1 MIGNLILVKYFNSSI
16 NYFTIL
22 HVGGSMNNS
31 SFLLGE
37 FVCFV
42 NLKLWSHRLNYRRPR
57 IGKYLFFF
65 HKNQTC
71 PSLFFVHLENS
82 CKWLQTYVWPKRDRL
97 TYSPTVNGL
106 KLAKLR
112 GPGHLHIS
120 KSLKHPSQAFTV
132 WNNWKQNGDKTSN

>member
-97 TYSPTVNGL
+97 TYSPIVNGILESEACKIAGPRTPAHFKKSETSFSSLYRL
-106 KLAKLR
+106 K
-112 GPGHLHIS
+112 
-120 KSLKHPSQAFTV
+120 
-132 WNNWKQNGDKTSN
+132 

>member
-1 MIGNLILVKYFNSSI
+1 
-16 NYFTIL
+16 
-22 HVGGSMNNS
+22 MNNS

-71 PSLFFVHLENS
+71 PFLFLFIWKILANDYR
-82 CKWLQTYVWPKRDRL
+82 LITYVWPKRDRL
-97 TYSPTVNGL
+97 TYSPIVNGIL
-106 KLAKLR
+106 ESEACKIA
-112 GPGHLHIS
+112 GPRTPAHFK
-120 KSLKHPSQAFTV
+120 KSE
-132 WNNWKQNGDKTSN
+132 TSF